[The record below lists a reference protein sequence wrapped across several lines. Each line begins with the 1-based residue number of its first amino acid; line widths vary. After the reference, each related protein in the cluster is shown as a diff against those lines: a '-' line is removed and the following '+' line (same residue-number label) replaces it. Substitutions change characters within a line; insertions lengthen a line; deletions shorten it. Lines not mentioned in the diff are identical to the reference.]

1 MSPSATVRARAAQI
15 VAQVATHGHSLDT
28 LLAQETR
35 GTPQERGLLR
45 ALCYDSVRWYLRLD
59 ALLGRLLSRPKQP
72 LTPELHALAIVGL
85 CQLLYTAIPAHAAV
99 DETVNAARVLKQPR
113 AAPLLN
119 AVLRRC
125 QREGAQLLAS
135 LDRDA
140 AIRTAHPAWLV
151 TMLSAD
157 WGSATESILRANNEH
172 PPFWLRVN
180 RLRGTGADYRKRLEA
195 AGHRVAASLF
205 DEHALL
211 LEQAVDVE
219 ALPGFAAGEVSVQD
233 AAAQLASHLLA
244 PRPGDRVLDACAAP
258 GGKTCH
264 LLELQPDLRELV
276 AVDVSKD
283 RLARVHDNLRRLGLR
298 AADGIQVLAGDAA
311 EPEEWWDGRPF
322 ERILLDVPCSAT
334 GVIRRHPDIKLL
346 RRPEDIAALTARQ
359 RRILARAW
367 AMLAPGGRLV
377 YASCSVLSA
386 ENAAIVGKF
395 LQEHGL
401 QPGDMPGNS
410 RQGAGEARD
419 VTRQALAVLGIEL
432 GIEAAAPSIERPGHA
447 IAPGSAGPW
456 NGVDKQPGQG
466 GMDGFYYACLEKV
479 PSEHTGRVP

>member
-85 CQLLYTAIPAHAAV
+85 CQLLYTTIPAHAAV

-135 LDRDA
+135 LDRDL
-140 AIRTAHPAWLV
+140 AIRTAHPGWLV
-151 TMLSAD
+151 QMLDTD
-157 WGSATESILRANNEH
+157 WRDTTESILCANNEH

-180 RLRGTGADYRKRLEA
+180 RLRGSGADYRRRLEA
-195 AGHRVAASLF
+195 AGHRVAASMF
-205 DEHALL
+205 DDHALM
-211 LEQAVDVE
+211 LERAVDVE
-219 ALPGFAAGEVSVQD
+219 ELPGFAAGEVSVQD

-276 AVDVSKD
+276 AVDMSKD
-283 RLARVHDNLRRLGLR
+283 RLARVHDNIQRLALH
-298 AADGIQVLAGDAA
+298 AAGGVQVLAGDAA
-311 EPEEWWDGRPF
+311 EPERWWDGRAF

-346 RRPEDIAALTARQ
+346 RRPEDIAALTGRQ
-359 RRILARAW
+359 QRILARAW
-367 AMLAPGGRLV
+367 SMLAPGGRLV
-377 YASCSVLSA
+377 YASCSVLRA
-386 ENAAIVGKF
+386 ENAVVVGQF
-395 LQEHGL
+395 LQEHGV
-401 QPGDMPGNS
+401 PENA
-410 RQGAGEARD
+410 RQGTGQARD
-419 VTRQALAVLGIEL
+419 ITQHVLAAL
-432 GIEAAAPSIERPGHA
+432 GIEAVAPSNEGPGHA
-447 IAPGSAGPW
+447 IAPGTGLS
-456 NGVDKQPGQG
+456 NGVTTRPGSG
-466 GMDGFYYACLEKV
+466 GMDGFYYACLEKT
-479 PSEHTGRVP
+479 P

>member
-28 LLAQETR
+28 LLAKETR

-72 LTPELHALAIVGL
+72 LTPEMHALAIVGL
-85 CQLLYTAIPAHAAV
+85 CQLLYTTIPAHAAV

-125 QREGAQLLAS
+125 QREAEHLLAE
-135 LDRDA
+135 LDRDP

-151 TMLSAD
+151 DMLGED
-157 WGSATESILRANNEH
+157 WKAATQSILRANNEH

-180 RLRGTGADYRKRLEA
+180 RLHGRGADYRDRLEA
-195 AGHRVAASLF
+195 AGHRVVASLF
-205 DEHALL
+205 DDYALQ
-211 LEQAVDVE
+211 LERAIDVE
-219 ALPGFAAGEVSVQD
+219 ELPGFAAGDISVQD
-233 AAAQLASHLLA
+233 PSAQLASHLLA
-244 PRPGDRVLDACAAP
+244 PLPAERLLDACAAP

-283 RLARVHDNLRRLGLR
+283 RLTRVHDNIQRLGLR
-298 AADGIQVLAGDAA
+298 AAGGVEVVVGDAG
-311 EPEEWWDGRPF
+311 EPSGWWDGRKF

-346 RRPEDIAALTARQ
+346 RRPEDIAALTVRQ

-367 AMLAPGGRLV
+367 TLLAPGGRLV
-377 YASCSVLSA
+377 YASCSALRA
-386 ENAAIVGKF
+386 ENAAVVGDF
-395 LQEHGL
+395 LQANGL
-401 QPGDMPGNS
+401 QGND
-410 RQGAGEARD
+410 RQGDGAARD
-419 VTRQALAVLGIEL
+419 ITQLALAALGI
-432 GIEAAAPSIERPGHA
+432 GAPPPSMGGPGYA
-447 IAPGSAGPW
+447 IAAGSLIGT
-456 NGVDKQPGQG
+456 NGTQEGTG

-479 PSEHTGRVP
+479 PAEVKR